1 MNLNQR
7 IDPTVQRK
15 AARQEAVAALI
26 SRYSKSK
33 RDESALV
40 SVMDGI
46 GRALAIDAGAAGIG
60 YFLRDNLTDPNFMPT
75 LGQRDSEQ
83 RINEL
88 AAQLIEKHP

>member
-1 MNLNQR
+1 MPA
-7 IDPTVQRK
+7 PTFSFTNGQTR
-15 AARQEAVAALI
+15 
-26 SRYSKSK
+26 
-33 RDESALV
+33 
-40 SVMDGI
+40 
-46 GRALAIDAGAAGIG
+46 AAGIG